1 MGLFSRKKNKSDEIP
16 FEIKEYGSKRTYMFV
31 APDDRGALEM
41 LRYTLDSSTNSSK
54 ISDDYVIDCH
64 NGVWE
69 LLYKGKSYYCKMVK

>member
-31 APDDRGALEM
+31 APDERGALEM